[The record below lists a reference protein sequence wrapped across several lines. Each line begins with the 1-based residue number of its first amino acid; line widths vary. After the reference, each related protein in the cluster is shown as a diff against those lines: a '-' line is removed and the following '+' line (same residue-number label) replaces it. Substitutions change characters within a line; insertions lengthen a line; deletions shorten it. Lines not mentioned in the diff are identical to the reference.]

1 MNMKVE
7 HPVANVTQRSTS
19 SVEPAEE
26 SLASSMPVVHSG
38 PPRFRTI
45 KAIALNTFR
54 ETVRDRVLYN
64 LILFA
69 ILLVIG
75 SIFVSELSLSEESKF
90 IADLGL
96 SAMTIFGAVISI
108 FIGVTLV
115 FKEIDKRTVNFLLA
129 KPVRRYEFIIGKY
142 AGLALTLLLNS
153 SVMALGTV
161 LALVYVNRGMSPLV
175 RAIPAAALLI
185 YLELLVLVSVA
196 LLFSSFTTPMLS
208 ALFSFAVFVIGS
220 LSPDLK
226 VAASM
231 SRSGTVRLLLTT
243 LYYLL
248 PNLSNFGFIAEA
260 SHGQTVP
267 LRMALSAALYASIY
281 VLVLL
286 SATVAIFQSRSFK

>member
-1 MNMKVE
+1 MKAE

-19 SVEPAEE
+19 SVEPGEE

-69 ILLVIG
+69 ILLVIA

-231 SRSGTVRLLLTT
+231 SRSGTVRLLLNT

>member
-1 MNMKVE
+1 MHMKVE
-7 HPVANVTQRSTS
+7 HPVASLTQHSTS
-19 SVEPAEE
+19 SPAPAED
-26 SLASSMPVVHSG
+26 SLVSSAHLTHS
-38 PPRFRTI
+38 RRSRLRTI

-69 ILLVIG
+69 ILLVVA
-75 SIFVSELSLSEESKF
+75 SVFVSELSLSEESKF

-96 SAMTIFGAVISI
+96 SAMTVFGAVISI

-142 AGLALTLLLNS
+142 AGLSLTLLLNC
-153 SVMALGTV
+153 SVMALGTI
-161 LALVYVNRGMSPLV
+161 LALVYVNHGMSPLV
-175 RAIPAAALLI
+175 RAMPSAALLI
-185 YLELLVLVSVA
+185 FLELLVLVSVA

-226 VAASM
+226 LAASM
-231 SRSGTVRLLLTT
+231 SRSGTVRMLLTV
-243 LYYLL
+243 LYYCL

-267 LRMALSAALYASIY
+267 LRMALSAAVYAFVY
-281 VLVLL
+281 VLILL

>member
-1 MNMKVE
+1 
-7 HPVANVTQRSTS
+7 
-19 SVEPAEE
+19 
-26 SLASSMPVVHSG
+26 
-38 PPRFRTI
+38 
-45 KAIALNTFR
+45 
-54 ETVRDRVLYN
+54 LYN

-69 ILLVIG
+69 ILLVIA
-75 SIFVSELSLSEESKF
+75 SVFVSELSLSEESKF

-153 SVMALGTV
+153 SVMALGTI
-161 LALVYVNRGMSPLV
+161 LALVYVNQGMSPLV
-175 RAIPAAALLI
+175 RAIPSAALLI

-231 SRSGTVRLLLTT
+231 SRSGTVRMLLTVI
-243 LYYLL
+243 YYLV

-267 LRMALSAALYASIY
+267 LRMALSAAVYAFIY
-281 VLVLL
+281 VLILL

>member
-1 MNMKVE
+1 MIMKVE
-7 HPVANVTQRSTS
+7 HPVANLTQRSTS
-19 SVEPAEE
+19 SLEPGED

-69 ILLVIG
+69 ILLVIA

-175 RAIPAAALLI
+175 RAIPSAALLI

-231 SRSGTVRLLLTT
+231 SRSGTVRLLLNT

>member
-1 MNMKVE
+1 MKAE

-19 SVEPAEE
+19 SVEPGEE

-69 ILLVIG
+69 ILLVIA

-175 RAIPAAALLI
+175 RAIPSAALLI

-231 SRSGTVRLLLTT
+231 SRSGTVRLLLNT